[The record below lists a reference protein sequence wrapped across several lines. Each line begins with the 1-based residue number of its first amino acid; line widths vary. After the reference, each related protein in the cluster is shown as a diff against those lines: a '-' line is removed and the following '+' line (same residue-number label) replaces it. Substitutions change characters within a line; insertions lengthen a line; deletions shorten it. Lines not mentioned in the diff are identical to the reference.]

1 MAVDLEKK
9 VNYYR
14 YTCFKVYRTIHNPH
28 PFHNMTQTTPA
39 LLFPAI
45 SLLLLAYTNRF
56 LTLGQLIRQ
65 INDVNREFMVGAIL
79 RQVENFKK
87 RLLLIKLM
95 QTFGIVSFLLCT
107 LSMFALF
114 MGYELVGEWLFGI
127 SLVTLS
133 VSLVISLYEVIISLD
148 AIHAELDY
156 IRPDS
161 SKDSIDSI

>member
-1 MAVDLEKK
+1 
-9 VNYYR
+9 
-14 YTCFKVYRTIHNPH
+14 
-28 PFHNMTQTTPA
+28 MTETTPA

-65 INDVNREFMVGAIL
+65 VNDHHRDIMLEAIL
-79 RQVENFKK
+79 RQLENFKK

-114 MGYELVGEWLFGI
+114 LDYKLLGEYLFGI
-127 SLVTLS
+127 SLITLS
-133 VSLVISLYEVIISLD
+133 TSLVISLYEVIISLD
-148 AIHAELDY
+148 AIHAELENMK
-156 IRPDS
+156 P
-161 SKDSIDSI
+161 KIDPTS